1 MRKIPTGHLR
11 TPAVYG
17 GVVLLLLLLA
27 FFAPGFSQGVGEARV
42 AGRYVLFPL
51 FRPRALQSLTL
62 SWNGVALRF
71 SRSAAPALEGF
82 EISDA
87 GAAIVLAN
95 NVRLRLTPGD
105 DLNGSLS
112 ISPEASSTEAATGPL
127 VIPFTLSGPFLVQG
141 AGSALSWER
150 GGRTYLLSLPTGAR
164 LDAES
169 RLLTLPLDSRGIDL
183 RMAGG
188 PAFVA
193 SSRVLPARVAA
204 QSPQLPDE
212 KSLPSAD
219 QMQAAVARYVD
230 AAYAGWTGT
239 RYSAQD
245 GLWKMPDGSAKF
257 SDDIGVGLL
266 AESLYRGTID
276 RFLPIWSD
284 AVARQQDRLPGQ
296 KLALRTSVYAGNV
309 RDFLGMLQSDAASD
323 VDRARGLLAKS
334 DPSLFGMNGIST
346 LLADHGTPDLLHA
359 ERTLMAGVSAAG
371 LDTPSALG
379 LLDGLLDSAQEPSG
393 GTGAAEQQQRLDA
406 ARAARELIDRRII
419 PSLRRVDN
427 GVFLE
432 SGTPG
437 QSVVKDNIRGG
448 SLLLRAGSVLD
459 YSRASAIG
467 RSLIVTSLA
476 LADDSGLLPGTLTLA
491 SGRVVARAGVLAAES
506 VYEQLPLDRYLPG
519 EIPLSSQLGPGAWL
533 WTAARLVSITSSDA
547 AVSMVVAYP
556 VGIPHYMAIQGLRPF
571 TQIRLH
577 SIPWHADP
585 SYMKYSD
592 GWTYDAV
599 SRTLYLK
606 LKGRAA
612 QEEIDIRF

>member
-27 FFAPGFSQGVGEARV
+27 FFAPGFSQGVGDARV
-42 AGRYVLFPL
+42 AGRYVLLPH
-51 FRPRALQSLTL
+51 FRPHALQSLTL

-82 EISDA
+82 ETSDA

-95 NVRLRLTPGD
+95 NVRLRLTPGN
-105 DLNGSLS
+105 DLDGSLS
-112 ISPEASSTEAATGPL
+112 ISPEASSTGAAAAPL
-127 VIPFTLSGPFLVQG
+127 VIPFTLSGPVLVQA
-141 AGSALSWER
+141 AGSVLSWER

-164 LDAES
+164 VDAES

-183 RMAGG
+183 RLAGA
-188 PAFVA
+188 PALMA

-219 QMQAAVARYVD
+219 QMQTAVARYVD

-266 AESLYRGTID
+266 AESLYRGTMD

-309 RDFLGMLQSDAASD
+309 RDFLGVLQSDAASD

-359 ERTLMAGVSAAG
+359 ERTLMTGVSAAG

-379 LLDGLLDSAQEPSG
+379 LLDGLLDSAHEPSG
-393 GTGAAEQQQRLDA
+393 GTGAAEQRRLDA
-406 ARAARELIDRRII
+406 ARAARELIDRRIF
-419 PSLRRVDN
+419 PSLHRADI

-448 SLLLRAGSVLD
+448 SLLLRAARVLD
-459 YSRASAIG
+459 YSRAAAIG
-467 RSLIVTSLA
+467 RSLIVASLV
-476 LADDSGLLPGTLTLA
+476 LADDSGLLPGAITLA
-491 SGRVVARAGVLAAES
+491 PGRVVARAGALTAES
-506 VYEQLPLDRYLPG
+506 VYELLPLDRYLPE

-547 AVSMVVAYP
+547 AVSIVVAYP

-577 SIPWHADP
+577 SIPWHSDP